1 MFRKMILKIPSC
13 NIWVHLKVR
22 KRGKALRQ
30 QFSVFIKALRNRGL
44 VKQAMPPQD
53 GSGGNK

>member
-1 MFRKMILKIPSC
+1 MILKIPSC